1 MTRFILTMGCCLV
14 VFALITDS
22 ATAMGAEPA
31 AEKAEAAEK
40 KAEAGEKKTEAAEE
54 KPEAGEQ
61 KAEAAEKKPEAPAGK
76 PQPKPKP
83 KPTAAATPD
92 TYKVK
97 PGLVKTEV
105 SLKGS
110 FEARS
115 ATEMVLRPKAWSSF
129 KVLKA
134 VEHGAQVERG
144 DVLVELDMKDIDE
157 ALADQRR
164 KVELA
169 GLAVKLAEQGL
180 KTLEATTPLDLASA
194 ERSKRYAHED
204 LDRYLKIDRPMS
216 EKIANFNV
224 EISKNYLEYEQEE
237 LRQLEKMY
245 KADDLT
251 EETEEIILKRQR
263 DAVKRAEFYLEVDEN
278 YRDRTL
284 KTSLPR
290 RDVTEKESAVRAD
303 LSLDGAKATLP
314 MALARS
320 RLELD
325 KLKVQLGKDK
335 ERLDELEKDRAMMS
349 IKAPTNGVVY
359 YGRFK
364 DGEWS
369 GASSGADKLRPFG
382 SITANDVFITIV
394 KPRPMLIRVKLPEK
408 NLHEFRPGLKGT
420 VRPAG
425 YPDMRLPA
433 TVSKISA
440 VPFTAGN
447 FQAEL
452 RLSVPEEETMLM
464 PGMSCTVKF
473 IPYLKKRALTVPPS
487 AVYTD
492 EIDDQKHY
500 VMLVEED
507 GKQRKQSVT
516 LGKKDEDKAEI
527 LDGLVAGDQVL
538 KEFPKDKR

>member
-1 MTRFILTMGCCLV
+1 MTRFTCMLGCCLA

-22 ATAMGAEPA
+22 ATARGAEPA
-31 AEKAEAAEK
+31 AEK
-40 KAEAGEKKTEAAEE
+40 
-54 KPEAGEQ
+54 
-61 KAEAAEKKPEAPAGK
+61 KAEAAEKKVEAAKNKPEAAEKKVEAPAGK

-83 KPTAAATPD
+83 KPTAAETPA
-92 TYKVK
+92 TYKVE

-105 SLKGS
+105 SLKGT

-134 VEHGAQVERG
+134 VAHGAKVERG
-144 DVLVELDMKDIDE
+144 DVLVKLDMEDIDE
-157 ALADQRR
+157 AIVDSRR

-169 GLAVKLAEQGL
+169 ELAIKLAEQGL

-204 LDRYLKIDRPMS
+204 LDRYLKIDRAMS
-216 EKIANFNV
+216 ERIANFNV
-224 EISKNYLEYEQEE
+224 ETSKNYLEYEQEE

-263 DAVKRAEFYLEVDEN
+263 DAVKRAEFYLKTDEM
-278 YRDRTL
+278 YRDQTL
-284 KTSLPR
+284 NITLPR

-314 MALARS
+314 LALTRS
-320 RLELD
+320 RLDLD
-325 KLKVQLGKDK
+325 KLKAQYDKEK

-349 IKAPTNGVVY
+349 IKAPTEGIVY

-369 GASSGADKLRPFG
+369 GASSAADKLRPFG
-382 SITANDVFITIV
+382 SITPNDVFITIV
-394 KPRPMLIRVKLPEK
+394 KPRPMVIRVKLPEK

-420 VRPAG
+420 ARPTG

-433 TVSKISA
+433 TVTKISA

-452 RLSVPEEETMLM
+452 RLSVPEEDTMLV

-500 VMLVEED
+500 VMLVDED

-516 LGKKDEDKAEI
+516 LGKKAEDKVEI

-538 KEFPKDKR
+538 KEFPKDRR